1 MPKTQTNGI
10 DIEYETFGDQKDSP
24 LVLINGLGA
33 QLVSWPVEFCWK
45 LAEAGHFV
53 IRFDNRDVGLTTKL
67 DDAPVPN
74 LPEAVETL
82 KQGGK
87 IQVPYLLSHM
97 AADVVGLMDSL
108 GLEKAHICGI
118 SMGGMIAQTIAIE
131 YPYRLKG
138 LVSLESTTG
147 EPGLPLA
154 KDGVREAML
163 KPVPS
168 EREAHIRHRLEI
180 YGLFSGGSE
189 KFDPEYQREVLAR
202 SYDRSFYPAGFA
214 RQYVAILA
222 SGSRKQALASVD
234 LPALVI
240 HGDMDALIRPEH
252 GKDTA
257 ESITGAEFV
266 LIKGLGHGMAY
277 PSLWGEMA
285 GAITAHTKK
294 KR

>member
-1 MPKTQTNGI
+1 MPRTRTNGI
-10 DIEYETFGDQKDSP
+10 EIEYETFGSKEDSP

-33 QLVSWPVEFCWK
+33 QLVSWPEKFCGK
-45 LAEAGHFV
+45 LAKAGHFV
-53 IRFDNRDVGLTTKL
+53 IRFDNRDVGLTTRL

-87 IQVPYLLSHM
+87 LDAPYLLSHM

-108 GLEKAHICGI
+108 DMEKAHICGI
-118 SMGGMIAQTIAIE
+118 SMGGMIAQTVAIE
-131 YPYRLKG
+131 YPRRLEG

-189 KFDPEYQREVLAR
+189 RFDQEYQREVLAR

-257 ESITGAEFV
+257 ESIRGAEFIV
-266 LIKGLGHGMAY
+266 IKGLGHGMAY
-277 PSLWGEMA
+277 PYLWGEIA